1 MHLTSR
7 GLLCVGVLIVTM
19 SAAAAQSRATGAD
32 IRGHVQDASGGRLAA
47 ATISAR
53 NRATNIVRD
62 VTTDGEGQFVVVA
75 LEPGEY
81 DLRAQHEGF
90 SPAVRERLAVQIG
103 ELVEVTFALEIAPI
117 EQSVRVEAG
126 APVVNPSQTA
136 VSTIIGTHDIE
147 QLPLNGRRFIELAA
161 LAAGVT
167 TGGPVDPAA
176 ETSGLSVLGQRPVAN
191 NLMVDG
197 FDNNDRILG
206 GPSGNFS
213 QESVREFQVLTSSY
227 PAEFGNATGGVVNIV
242 TRSGSNSIHGTT
254 FLYHRNTGLNARGY
268 FEQFDPFGTPVDLP
282 KATFRQNQFGGS
294 IGAPLRRD
302 RTFLFAAVEMTPTRA
317 SNVVTIEPRGGLH
330 ARRGGLPGPDRPGAL
345 RAELERAGREGRP
358 LLEARTQPVG
368 ASPGR
373 GPHERELRAVWRADS
388 GNPGRARRSAR
399 LGPGRV
405 ADRRH
410 RRPVGQRGPSTGRAP
425 ELSGAAI

>member
-32 IRGHVQDASGGRLAA
+32 IRGYVQDASGGRLAA

-53 NRATNIVRD
+53 NRATNIVRE

-206 GPSGNFS
+206 GPSSNFS
-213 QESVREFQVLTSSY
+213 QESFVTSFPPS
-227 PAEFGNATGGVVNIV
+227 E
-242 TRSGSNSIHGTT
+242 
-254 FLYHRNTGLNARGY
+254 
-268 FEQFDPFGTPVDLP
+268 
-282 KATFRQNQFGGS
+282 
-294 IGAPLRRD
+294 
-302 RTFLFAAVEMTPTRA
+302 
-317 SNVVTIEPRGGLH
+317 TI
-330 ARRGGLPGPDRPGAL
+330 
-345 RAELERAGREGRP
+345 
-358 LLEARTQPVG
+358 
-368 ASPGR
+368 
-373 GPHERELRAVWRADS
+373 
-388 GNPGRARRSAR
+388 
-399 LGPGRV
+399 
-405 ADRRH
+405 
-410 RRPVGQRGPSTGRAP
+410 
-425 ELSGAAI
+425 